1 VETRQYG
8 AGLENLGNT
17 CYMNACLQCLYRV
30 PELKEA
36 LSAPPGA
43 TSSSALTR
51 EASKVFKQMSM
62 GATVIPGTFWGAL
75 RMAVPQ
81 FDQMGNA
88 KQAGGY
94 RVHAQQDAE
103 ECWTAVR
110 PNPSFHS
117 PHTCHPYL

>member
-1 VETRQYG
+1 
-8 AGLENLGNT
+8 
-17 CYMNACLQCLYRV
+17 MNACLQCFYRV

-36 LSAPPGA
+36 FASPAGA
-43 TSSSALTR
+43 SSSQPLTR
-51 EASKVFKQMSM
+51 EASKMFAQMAK
-62 GATVIPGTFWGAL
+62 GVTVIPGSFWGAL

-88 KQAGGY
+88 KSAGGY

-110 PNPSFHS
+110 VPNHL
-117 PHTCHPYL
+117 YLCGAILGSNCTGSCVPLDLDSH